1 MHLPV
6 VLLDIRSSIAQRG
19 SGNKKNIWSVGER
32 APLSQVSDVAVLPW
46 RGETRFPLGVSFE
59 RAKETKTRLGRSP
72 LSTPLGVRGWNCVKL
87 VFGP

>member
-1 MHLPV
+1 M
-6 VLLDIRSSIAQRG
+6 
-19 SGNKKNIWSVGER
+19 GER